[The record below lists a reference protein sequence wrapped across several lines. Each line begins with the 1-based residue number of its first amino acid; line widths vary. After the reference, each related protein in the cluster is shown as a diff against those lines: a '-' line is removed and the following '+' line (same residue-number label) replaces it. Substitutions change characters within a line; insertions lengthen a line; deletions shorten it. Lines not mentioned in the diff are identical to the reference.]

1 LKNCISILFTI
12 PNFITAGS
20 GREMLNIVGRLNPD
34 RFAPAVCVLSKD
46 SSLETEIEHMGF
58 PLIEGPFVVQP
69 QPLYTLPYRVWK
81 AAQVFR
87 PHKFKIWHSFHWS
100 SDYTEPLIARMA
112 GAQAWIYTKK
122 NMNWDRRA
130 WGLRSL
136 FASRIVARNKTM
148 MDRFFAHRWYRFKTN
163 LVPGGADTKRF
174 SPDVPP
180 RLGLRNRFGIKSSE
194 IVVVC
199 VAQLVRVKGHPTLLE
214 AIAQVDG
221 VHLWLAG
228 KTVDEAYAQELDHLA
243 KELAIANRVFF
254 LGQVSDVSALLAEV
268 DIFVLPTWSRWEHE
282 EGCPV
287 ALLEAMA
294 AGKCCI
300 ATDVAGS
307 RDLIEDK
314 VNGILVKP
322 ENSKEMA
329 KALRDLTTSPD
340 KIRKLGAEA
349 RKRIE
354 TEFTLEKEVSSMQ
367 ALYEEVLES

>member
-1 LKNCISILFTI
+1 
-12 PNFITAGS
+12 
-20 GREMLNIVGRLNPD
+20 MLNIVGRLNPD
-34 RFAPAVCVLSKD
+34 RFAPAVCVLSKG

-58 PLIEGPFVVQP
+58 PLIEGPFVVPP

-87 PHKFKIWHSFHWS
+87 PYKFKIWHSFHWS

-130 WGLRSL
+130 WRIRSL

-148 MDRFFAHRWYRFKTN
+148 MDRFFANHWYRFKTN
-163 LVPGGADTKRF
+163 LVPGGVDTNRF

-194 IVVVC
+194 IVVAC
-199 VAQLVRVKGHPTLLE
+199 VAQLVRVKGHPTLLD
-214 AIAQVDG
+214 AIAQIDG
-221 VHLWLAG
+221 LHLWIAG
-228 KTVDEAYAQELDHLA
+228 KTVDEGYAQELDHLA
-243 KELAIANRVFF
+243 KELGIANRVFF
-254 LGQVSDVSALLAEV
+254 LGQVSDVSALLAET

-329 KALRDLTTSPD
+329 KALRNLTTSPE
-340 KIRKLGAEA
+340 KILKFGVET
-349 RKRIE
+349 RKRIQ

-367 ALYEEVLES
+367 AIYEEVLES